1 MTGKISTVQTTE
13 SMTVEQ
19 AAESLL
25 EPQTDVS
32 EEEATEQETDE
43 TEMEADEATPDDEEA
58 DAEEIEAEAE
68 DAEVDDDDGETDE
81 EGDED
86 DDEQEQPDSYTV
98 TVDGEEVAV
107 TLDELKRSYSGQKYI
122 QKGMQEAA
130 EAKKQ
135 AEAMTAE
142 LQQKSAFVEQ
152 LAKQLQQGGVQAPP
166 QAPDP
171 EMINSDPI
179 GYMEARARYDQQM
192 QAYNDQQ
199 QKLTYFQQEKQQML
213 AQQRQQF
220 VAQQAEILKQE
231 IPEFADPQ
239 KAEAVK
245 GRLVEAGESY
255 GLTKEELGQIIDAR
269 YVKILNDAA
278 KYRELQ
284 ASKKTVTEK
293 AKKARPMVKGGAKK
307 RTDPKAVQRAKLK
320 ERLKKTG
327 SLEDAASLLLE

>member
-1 MTGKISTVQTTE
+1 
-13 SMTVEQ
+13 MTVES
-19 AAESLL
+19 AAEALL
-25 EPQTDVS
+25 VPQ
-32 EEEATEQETDE
+32 EQEAETQEQETE
-43 TEMEADEATPDDEEA
+43 EPEMEADEATPDDEEA
-58 DAEEIEAEAE
+58 DTDEVEEEAEE
-68 DAEVDDDDGETDE
+68 AEVDDDSGEEDE

-130 EAKKQ
+130 EAKKK
-135 AEAMTAE
+135 AEAMTAD

-152 LAKQLQQGGVQAPP
+152 FVQQLQEGGVQAPP

-179 GYMEARARYDQQM
+179 GYMEARARYDRDY

-199 QKLTYFQQEKQQML
+199 QKLAYFQQEKQQML
-213 AQQRQQF
+213 EQQRQQF
-220 VAQQAEILKQE
+220 VQQQAEILKQE

-239 KAEAVK
+239 QAEAMK
-245 GRLVEAGESY
+245 GRLVEAGTAY

-284 ASKKTVTEK
+284 ASKETVAKK
-293 AKKARPMVKGGAKK
+293 AKKARPVVKGGAKK
-307 RTDPKAVQRAKLK
+307 RTDPKAAERAKLK

-327 SLEDAASLLLE
+327 SLQDAASLLLE